1 VVVTDPLR
9 PGHDLRYHP
18 GEANLRMADVVV
30 VNKVDSTTSE
40 QVGRILADVTA
51 VNPDAT
57 SRAG

>member
-1 VVVTDPLR
+1 
-9 PGHDLRYHP
+9 
-18 GEANLRMADVVV
+18 MADVVV